1 MKRLITIIQ
10 AAKVLTCIG
19 FFLFVLH
26 VVCCEFWAAAIF
38 QQELVHSNC
47 EFHHTGYVL
56 KWPSNQAFSQKHVF
70 FLLAVVF
77 VEGAASSCLFF
88 SRNCPFLVFT
98 LLVHVERML

>member
-47 EFHHTGYVL
+47 EFHHAGYVL
-56 KWPSNQAFSQKHVF
+56 KWPSNQAFSVLFPQLSISCFHFVGSCGTHVI
-70 FLLAVVF
+70 VMIVI
-77 VEGAASSCLFF
+77 LF
-88 SRNCPFLVFT
+88 SLGLNLHACA
-98 LLVHVERML
+98 